1 MLKELLKA
9 QFDELVKKLRNTP
22 DGVEA
27 KKLYLQIEALAK
39 TLNITLPSEIKPIV
53 TGEKKGDGEC
63 QEPTPSPSPSAGG
76 GLFSLPNLLLAAGA
90 GLFLTGTRG
99 VLPLGLLGAGAF
111 MKFKSGVT
119 GINGPRKLTAF
130 DAIDEALK
138 NGYDLQKDY
147 HAFRKAEQD
156 YFYDLMQRSRYTAP
170 PPSKR
175 SGSPVRYFYYHLQKK
190 YS

>member
-111 MKFKSGVT
+111 MKFKGGVT
-119 GINGPRKLTAF
+119 GINGPDDNAYYIYKG
-130 DAIDEALK
+130 I
-138 NGYDLQKDY
+138 N
-147 HAFRKAEQD
+147 EQD
-156 YFYDLMQRSRYTAP
+156 FKRVDVLFAP
-170 PPSKR
+170 TRAEAIKQLKAKYPYEQGGHNVFLILNGLSKYLF
-175 SGSPVRYFYYHLQKK
+175 VR
-190 YS
+190 